1 MNMISKVPADGE
13 AQRLRVKIADR
24 PRWQRAAIYG
34 TPLVALAA
42 AVTLWTSEPSPA
54 AAPPTPQVT
63 VAAPLEREVSLW
75 DDYVGRFEASRSV
88 EVRPRVSGQI
98 VGIHFTDGEI
108 VKQGQLLFTVDARP
122 FNAALA
128 EARAGV
134 ATAQSELSLAQ
145 LNLGRARRLL
155 EADAVSQA
163 SVDQL
168 TAQVQTARAALAAA
182 QARVQQRALD
192 VEFTRIRAPIGGRI
206 SDRKIDAGNLVS
218 AGVDGGT
225 LLTTINALDPIHFT
239 FDVPE
244 SLYLKD
250 ARQRREGAAGDVA
263 EIRLQDEASYN
274 WRGTLDFTDNGI
286 SANSGTV
293 RARAVVRNPDY
304 FLTPGMF
311 GNMRLADGG
320 TTLALLVPD
329 TAIRTDQARKI
340 VLTVGKDDTVAAKPV
355 ETGPLVG
362 NLRVIRSGL
371 TRADRVIVQG
381 VQFAMP
387 GAKVKPRVMQVRAA
401 EGAAGPLPAAERV
414 HRGNAGKR
422 GHASLRALQA
432 ARLPHARSGER
443 LAEVSRAADPQRGQ
457 ARARAVGPAVTRD
470 RRVRRAGD
478 EWIPDAA
485 IQQGR
490 GQHGRASRP
499 QPPHVRRRCGHLHRQ
514 QSRRRDGRPQSRRQ
528 EQHRR
533 RTGREPGGRPG
544 RSGTSR
550 AHRGRRRV
558 FGGVRARTFHSH

>member
-168 TAQVQTARAALAAA
+168 AAQVQTARAALAAA

-401 EGAAGPLPAAERV
+401 EGAAPKAPPPSSPS
-414 HRGNAGKR
+414 
-422 GHASLRALQA
+422 ASQATLA
-432 ARLPHARSGER
+432 AR
-443 LAEVSRAADPQRGQ
+443 
-457 ARARAVGPAVTRD
+457 
-470 RRVRRAGD
+470 
-478 EWIPDAA
+478 
-485 IQQGR
+485 
-490 GQHGRASRP
+490 
-499 QPPHVRRRCGHLHRQ
+499 
-514 QSRRRDGRPQSRRQ
+514 
-528 EQHRR
+528 
-533 RTGREPGGRPG
+533 
-544 RSGTSR
+544 
-550 AHRGRRRV
+550 
-558 FGGVRARTFHSH
+558 